1 MPFTFAHPAAVI
13 PLRRC
18 LGRFG
23 VLSALV
29 IGSLTPDLAY
39 FLPWRIARAET
50 HSLLGLCWFGLPI
63 GLLTYIVFHVLLKGP
78 LLGLLPRAVICRLG
92 GHTSQFRSLPS
103 ASWIAVLV
111 SLLCGAM
118 THLVWDAFT
127 HTHVPGITAFSR
139 LKVKLFAVGT
149 YHVYG
154 YEVLQYGSTVVGLAL
169 LLIWFWRWLMKASP
183 CTASLP
189 VTLSPAGQ
197 LAVIVTLAGMST
209 VAGVWAGMQGVG
221 GRTGVTALRIFVGKA
236 IFLGLPVLGL
246 TVVVYSI
253 GWHVWRIRAESAG

>member
-1 MPFTFAHPAAVI
+1 
-13 PLRRC
+13 
-18 LGRFG
+18 
-23 VLSALV
+23 
-29 IGSLTPDLAY
+29 
-39 FLPWRIARAET
+39 
-50 HSLLGLCWFGLPI
+50 
-63 GLLTYIVFHVLLKGP
+63 
-78 LLGLLPRAVICRLG
+78 
-92 GHTSQFRSLPS
+92 
-103 ASWIAVLV
+103 
-111 SLLCGAM
+111 M

-127 HTHVPGITAFSR
+127 HTHVPGITAFPR
-139 LKVKLFAVGT
+139 LKGKLFAVGT

-169 LLIWFWRWLMKASP
+169 LLLWFWRWLMKASP

-221 GRTGVTALRIFVGKA
+221 GRTGITPLWIFVGKA